1 MDRLRSERNT
11 TGGTS
16 MGRDTLST
24 AVIKNVFT
32 VALCISINYINGT
45 LVHTFTRHQIFYMNP
60 RYILFIHL
68 VINDMILLTL
78 FVFILVLTYI
88 MLDMSVPFCTLLLIM
103 ALLTDL
109 NTPLTLA
116 VLAMECYIAICFPLH
131 HVQICTVP
139 KTYLV
144 IGLIWLISGLT
155 VLPDLFVMLGT
166 ESHEFLHSR
175 VFCVSTTVFRNV
187 YFKEKRDASNSIFL
201 VLVWLVLF
209 YTYFNI
215 LFAAKA
221 ASLDAKKGRNTVIL
235 HGFQLVLCML
245 TYVSHLVVIG
255 LTNLLPAAV
264 LAIRFTLFRVDPRY
278 ILFIHLVLNDIIQ
291 LSLSG
296 LLIAIWYRVRDLRTL
311 NESLVGRNSSALLF
325 TETFTTVVAKNVIL
339 VALCISINYING
351 TLVHTFTKHQVPC
364 SQ

>member
-16 MGRDTLST
+16 VGRDTLST
-24 AVIKNVFT
+24 AVIKNVIT

-60 RYILFIHL
+60 RYILFMHL

-78 FVFILVLTYI
+78 FGFIHVLTYI

-131 HVQICTVP
+131 HAQICNVQ

-144 IGLIWLISGLT
+144 IGLIWLMSGLT

-175 VFCVSTTVFRNV
+175 VFCVSTTVFRNP

-264 LAIRFTLFRVDPRY
+264 LAIRFTSPLTTLCCHTALQPESEASVTTTSRREGIEPSVTPLARYALRLQGCNARRHRLDTLTFLDPCN
-278 ILFIHLVLNDIIQ
+278 LG
-291 LSLSG
+291 SSG
-296 LLIAIWYRVRDLRTL
+296 GHWSKL
-311 NESLVGRNSSALLF
+311 
-325 TETFTTVVAKNVIL
+325 
-339 VALCISINYING
+339 G
-351 TLVHTFTKHQVPC
+351 TAVEEAQWHY
-364 SQ
+364 

>member
-16 MGRDTLST
+16 VGRDTLST
-24 AVIKNVFT
+24 AVIKNVIT

-78 FVFILVLTYI
+78 FGFIFVLTYI

-131 HVQICTVP
+131 HVQICTVQ

-175 VFCVSTTVFRNV
+175 VFCVSTTVFRNP
-187 YFKEKRDASNSIFL
+187 YFKEKRDGSNSIFL

-245 TYVSHLVVIG
+245 TYVSHLVIIG

-264 LAIRFTLFRVDPRY
+264 LAIRFTVSVF
-278 ILFIHLVLNDIIQ
+278 
-291 LSLSG
+291 
-296 LLIAIWYRVRDLRTL
+296 
-311 NESLVGRNSSALLF
+311 
-325 TETFTTVVAKNVIL
+325 
-339 VALCISINYING
+339 ISILPRLISPIVYG
-351 TLVHTFTKHQVPC
+351 LRDKTFRKYLKRHLLC
-364 SQ
+364 